1 MKAWQKFLGVLLFLI
16 VQYFISWA
24 FTAGVLWC
32 IFALL
37 DKPFSLK
44 VATGIWL
51 AAVLIQ
57 SIIRGTIKGK

>member
-32 IFALL
+32 IFALF

-51 AAVLIQ
+51 VAVLIQ
-57 SIIRGTIKGK
+57 CVIRGIVNGK

>member
-16 VQYFISWA
+16 IQYFISWA

-32 IFALL
+32 IFALFG
-37 DKPFSLK
+37 KPFSLK

-51 AAVLIQ
+51 AVVLIQ
-57 SIIRGTIKGK
+57 SVIKGTIKGK

>member
-32 IFALL
+32 IFALF

-51 AAVLIQ
+51 VAVLIQ
-57 SIIRGTIKGK
+57 SVIRGIVNGK

>member
-1 MKAWQKFLGVLLFLI
+1 MKVWQKFLGVLLFLI
-16 VQYFISWA
+16 IQYFVSWA

-44 VATGIWL
+44 VAST
-51 AAVLIQ
+51 VL
-57 SIIRGTIKGK
+57 SKENT

>member
-24 FTAGVLWC
+24 FTVGALWC

-44 VATGIWL
+44 VSTGIWL
-51 AAVLIQ
+51 AVVLIQ
-57 SIIRGTIKGK
+57 NVIRGTIKGK

>member
-16 VQYFISWA
+16 IQYFISWA
-24 FTAGVLWC
+24 FTAGILWC
-32 IFALL
+32 IFALIG
-37 DKPFSLK
+37 KPFSLK

-57 SIIRGTIKGK
+57 SVIRGTVEGK

>member
-1 MKAWQKFLGVLLFLI
+1 MKAWQKFLGVLLFLV

-24 FTAGVLWC
+24 FTAGALWC
-32 IFALL
+32 IFVLL

-44 VATGIWL
+44 VSTGIWL

-57 SIIRGTIKGK
+57 SVIRGTINGK

>member
-1 MKAWQKFLGVLLFLI
+1 MNVWQKFLGVLLFLI
-16 VQYFISWA
+16 IQYFISWA

-32 IFALL
+32 IFNLL
-37 DKPFSLK
+37 EKPFSFK

-57 SIIRGTIKGK
+57 SVIRGTINGK

>member
-1 MKAWQKFLGVLLFLI
+1 MKTWQKFLGVLLFLVI
-16 VQYFISWA
+16 QYFISWA

-37 DKPFSLK
+37 GKSFSLK

-57 SIIRGTIKGK
+57 NVIRGTVKGK